1 MWHQTHNQVKNLQQ
15 EKKIFN
21 LRIYFAMALVGICLA
36 VLIIR
41 YGYLQLYQHQHF
53 QTISES
59 NRIRLQSIPP
69 ARGNIYDRNGIL
81 LAHNY
86 PIFSITVNKAQY
98 PKINNLINN
107 LQPILNLSAEDIGQV
122 QKRFKDA
129 RKTDQVTI
137 KFHLTD
143 EDIARFSEVKYQFPD
158 VEIATQMTRIYP
170 YDDLFAHLI
179 GYVGRINDKELK
191 VIDKDKYA
199 GTNLIGKIGIE
210 KFYEQLLHGQ
220 KGHESVEVNV
230 HGTVLKHLEH
240 QPAIRGNDLY
250 LSLDFHLQKFASE
263 QLAQKRG
270 AIIALDPRNGEVL
283 AMVSSP
289 SFNPN
294 LFVTGISHKDYNN
307 LNENLDQPLYNRAL
321 QGTYPPASTIKPMAG
336 LGGIH
341 YGYIDWNTKIF
352 DPGYFQIP
360 GDSHKF
366 RDWKKSGHGI
376 VDLHKAITQS
386 SDTYFYILSY
396 QMGIDNMYKWMT
408 QFGFGEKTGIDLPYE
423 GSGLYPS
430 PEWKMRTRGTKW
442 LMGETISVSIGQGA
456 FTATPLQLAL
466 STAIVANSGKHI
478 TPHLLKESKG
488 STPYP
493 IHHDTDG
500 KILFNG
506 TPNDWVKM
514 HHAMIDV
521 IQSGTGQGIKSGLQ
535 YQIAGKTGTAQVK
548 SIAQGKHYN
557 EALLSERHYDHA
569 LFIGFAPAD
578 NPQIV
583 LAIILENGRSG
594 SAAAKV
600 ARPIFDYWLKE
611 SIH

>member
-143 EDIARFSEVKYQFPD
+143 EDIARFSEVKYQFPN
-158 VEIATQMTRIYP
+158 VEITTQMTRIYP

-210 KFYEQLLHGQ
+210 KFYEQLLHG
-220 KGHESVEVNV
+220 
-230 HGTVLKHLEH
+230 
-240 QPAIRGNDLY
+240 
-250 LSLDFHLQKFASE
+250 
-263 QLAQKRG
+263 
-270 AIIALDPRNGEVL
+270 
-283 AMVSSP
+283 
-289 SFNPN
+289 
-294 LFVTGISHKDYNN
+294 
-307 LNENLDQPLYNRAL
+307 
-321 QGTYPPASTIKPMAG
+321 
-336 LGGIH
+336 
-341 YGYIDWNTKIF
+341 
-352 DPGYFQIP
+352 
-360 GDSHKF
+360 
-366 RDWKKSGHGI
+366 KK
-376 VDLHKAITQS
+376 V
-386 SDTYFYILSY
+386 
-396 QMGIDNMYKWMT
+396 MN
-408 QFGFGEKTGIDLPYE
+408 
-423 GSGLYPS
+423 
-430 PEWKMRTRGTKW
+430 
-442 LMGETISVSIGQGA
+442 
-456 FTATPLQLAL
+456 
-466 STAIVANSGKHI
+466 
-478 TPHLLKESKG
+478 LLKSM
-488 STPYP
+488 Y
-493 IHHDTDG
+493 
-500 KILFNG
+500 
-506 TPNDWVKM
+506 M
-514 HHAMIDV
+514 
-521 IQSGTGQGIKSGLQ
+521 GQ
-535 YQIAGKTGTAQVK
+535 
-548 SIAQGKHYN
+548 
-557 EALLSERHYDHA
+557 
-569 LFIGFAPAD
+569 F
-578 NPQIV
+578 
-583 LAIILENGRSG
+583 
-594 SAAAKV
+594 
-600 ARPIFDYWLKE
+600 
-611 SIH
+611 